1 MKKKLLFNEKVLNV
15 KEKPLPKVKSN
26 YHIAVSAAN
35 KRISDSI
42 NSNKIEEG
50 NSIEKARAFVTNV

>member
-1 MKKKLLFNEKVLNV
+1 MKKKLSINEKTLNV
-15 KEKPLPKVKSN
+15 KEKSLSKLKSN

-35 KRISDSI
+35 KRISDLI

-50 NSIEKARAFVTNV
+50 NSIEKVRTFVTNV

>member
-1 MKKKLLFNEKVLNV
+1 MRKKLLFNEKALNV

-35 KRISDSI
+35 ERISDLI
-42 NSNKIEEG
+42 NSNKIEEE
-50 NSIEKARAFVTNV
+50 NSIEKARTFVPNV

>member
-1 MKKKLLFNEKVLNV
+1 MKKKLSINEKTLNV
-15 KEKPLPKVKSN
+15 KENPLPKVKSN
-26 YHIAVSAAN
+26 YYITVSAAN

-42 NSNKIEEG
+42 NSNKIEKG

>member
-1 MKKKLLFNEKVLNV
+1 MKKKLSINKKTLNV